1 MRHFVIGT
9 VVTALA
15 FAVVT
20 YLLPQYVK
28 LGGELPQL
36 VLVAVI
42 FGVVNGV
49 IKPVVKLLSFPINL
63 MTLGLFSFVINAA
76 MLLLV
81 AWISVEL
88 FKVPMSVGG
97 FPAKGL
103 SLDAI
108 VAAVVGSIA
117 ISLVST
123 VVGMVV
129 PD

>member
-1 MRHFVIGT
+1 MRHFIIGT
-9 VVTALA
+9 AVTAVA
-15 FAVVT
+15 FAIVT

-28 LGGELPQL
+28 LGGEVPQL
-36 VLVAVI
+36 VLVSAI
-42 FGVVNGV
+42 FGVINAV
-49 IKPVVKLLSFPINL
+49 IKPIVKLLSFPINV
-63 MTLGLFSFVINAA
+63 MTLGLFSFVVNAA
-76 MLLLV
+76 MLLLL

-117 ISLVST
+117 ISIVST
-123 VVGMVV
+123 VVGLVV